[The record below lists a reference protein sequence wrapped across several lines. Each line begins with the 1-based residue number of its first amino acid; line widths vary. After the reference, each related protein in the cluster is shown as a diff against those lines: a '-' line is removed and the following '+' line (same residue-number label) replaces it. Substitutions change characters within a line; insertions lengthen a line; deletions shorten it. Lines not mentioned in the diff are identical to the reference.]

1 MNTHPAEEKRFG
13 LLATAG
19 LIAGFYTGSSMRE
32 IYELIIAHYETLLG
46 ILEDSETAAEISK
59 LMSLPVEKTKDITE
73 SIIASLLFN
82 KSNDPFISLGLRHN
96 VPLQDARHRW
106 KRLMTLYHPDKH
118 HNSIIYDDK
127 TKRINE
133 AFAEVNKKRQ
143 ESPLFEERSDNYEIA
158 KQVRKTDGKVK
169 TNKEYFKRLRYV
181 PFFILGLAVLIA
193 VSLLSFCV
201 TKVAS
206 TSP

>member
-1 MNTHPAEEKRFG
+1 MNIRTAEEKRFG

-32 IYELIIAHYETLLG
+32 IYESIIVHYETLLG
-46 ILEDSETAAEISK
+46 ILEDSETAAEISR

-73 SIIASLLFN
+73 SIISGLLFN
-82 KSNDPFISLGLRHN
+82 KSNDPFVALGLRPN
-96 VPLQDARHRW
+96 VPLPDAHQRW

-118 HNSIIYDDK
+118 RNSIIYENK

-133 AFAEVNKKRQ
+133 AFAEVNKKKQ
-143 ESPLFEERSDNYEIA
+143 ESPISEERSNNAEIM
-158 KQVRKTDGKVK
+158 KQVRKKSGKVK
-169 TNKEYFKRLRYV
+169 MNKEYLKRMRYV
-181 PFFILGLAVLIA
+181 PYFILGLAALIA
-193 VSLLSFCV
+193 VSLLSFCI
-201 TKVAS
+201 TKVAG